1 MYIFIHIRSDTYTH
15 THFYMHL
22 HTYFFDHIHTDNIH
36 AYSTYKCNHINLVFM
51 IDISHHSFVEL
62 CIPDKLVGCMTWI
75 GAWQPW
81 VIDSYWLKS
90 LPATTAGIILSLK
103 WVFIPECRPHLVPV
117 RQSPTSTRQIHS
129 CFYHMPKVVP
139 FHMPRLDWELQLWRG
154 RCLIPF
160 LPTDVREVVVS
171 VNGWTWVDYLW
182 RAWSVSK
189 MCCETT
195 IENWST
201 WWNFQWSTELQNFHQ
216 NSSKGTVGSQESH
229 EHLQNHATHV
239 FSQSAFGRK
248 ALIPAAC
255 FPKLSIAYAECA
267 FGLESKLTLLNPVC
281 QYGAFIACGSPH
293 GAGDCRKSGWG
304 HHPSAMSS
312 LFVLGSSR
320 QILLLLKRLLPGRV
334 L

>member
-62 CIPDKLVGCMTWI
+62 CIPDKLVGCTTWI

-90 LPATTAGIILSLK
+90 LPATTAGINLSLK

-139 FHMPRLDWELQLWRG
+139 FHMPRLDWELQLRRG

-182 RAWSVSK
+182 RAWSVSR

-201 WWNFQWSTELQNFHQ
+201 WWNFQWSTEL
-216 NSSKGTVGSQESH
+216 
-229 EHLQNHATHV
+229 
-239 FSQSAFGRK
+239 
-248 ALIPAAC
+248 
-255 FPKLSIAYAECA
+255 
-267 FGLESKLTLLNPVC
+267 
-281 QYGAFIACGSPH
+281 
-293 GAGDCRKSGWG
+293 
-304 HHPSAMSS
+304 
-312 LFVLGSSR
+312 
-320 QILLLLKRLLPGRV
+320 
-334 L
+334 